1 MVESVDRLKI
11 ERTGG
16 PGFGGPHLK
25 SRGELA
31 LSELSSADRQA
42 VDALFSGVTRVPRRM
57 PDEFVY
63 SVTRETTAGAQTIQV
78 PESVVP
84 TAIKNRVRDV
94 LE

>member
-1 MVESVDRLKI
+1 VDRLKI

-16 PGFGGPHLK
+16 HGFGGPHLK

-42 VDALFSGVTRVPRRM
+42 VDTLFSGVTRIPPSK
-57 PDEFVY
+57 PDEFLY
-63 SVTRETTAGAQTIQV
+63 SVTRETAAGKQTIEKV

-84 TAIKNRVRDV
+84 MAIRNIVRDV